1 MDFSILCETL
11 GEWKRRFADI
21 HEFENEKGYYYYN
34 VRRVID
40 GFRDLSV
47 FLRKHEPAFR
57 SWMME
62 YLEKH
67 RNEIF
72 VKWWTHH
79 VSEWAKEQVSHFPC
93 KQLHPNAQV
102 EWDRVFGKEKS
113 TCFSLAYTVAKE
125 ARERRMMR
133 FCDDKTILAIHERKE
148 HTDNGFFCDLC
159 DDQESLWANELIRR
173 MEHSAHPLLNP
184 GRSLHFHRSNHWKE
198 EFDIGDW
205 APPKLFGTIYEEG
218 GKSHDC
224 YDFEEYKQHM
234 VTSFLEHK
242 RGNTPIQAIKYFL
255 SHTVWHG
262 WRIPYGND
270 FKHEYNAFLLLW
282 NCIDRIEPTIEMGLP
297 ILQEIEEML

>member
-1 MDFSILCETL
+1 MDFSILCEIL
-11 GEWKRRFADI
+11 GEWKRRFTDI

-34 VRRVID
+34 ARRVIAQ
-40 GFRDLSV
+40 FRELSA
-47 FLRKHEPAFR
+47 FLRKHEPALR

-72 VKWWTHH
+72 VKWWSHH
-79 VSEWAKEQVSHFPC
+79 VSEWAKDQVDHFPC
-93 KQLHPNAQV
+93 KQLHPNTQM

-113 TCFSLAYTVAKE
+113 TCFSLAYTVVKE

-133 FCDDKTILAIHERKE
+133 FCDDKTILAIHEGNK

-184 GRSLHFHRSNHWKE
+184 SRSRWIGK
-198 EFDIGDW
+198 FDLGDW
-205 APPKLFGTIYEEG
+205 SPPKLFGTIYEEG

-224 YDFEEYKQHM
+224 YDFEKYKQHM
-234 VTSFLEHK
+234 VRSFLEHS
-242 RGNTPIQAIKYFL
+242 RGSTPIQATKYFL

-270 FKHEYNAFLLLW
+270 FKNEYNAFLLLW
-282 NCIDRIEPTIEMGLP
+282 NCIDRIEPTITMGLP
-297 ILQEIEEML
+297 ILQDIEGML